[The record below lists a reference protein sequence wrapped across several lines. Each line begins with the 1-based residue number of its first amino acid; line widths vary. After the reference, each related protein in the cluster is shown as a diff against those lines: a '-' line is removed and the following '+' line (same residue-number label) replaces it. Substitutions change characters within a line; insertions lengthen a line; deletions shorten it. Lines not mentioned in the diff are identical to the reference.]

1 MPLLD
6 HFAYPLKQSRPWT
19 GFYSS
24 WANKSADVVNATLP
38 DCYFSYPN
46 VPWVQEGDAVVIE
59 EADPDPVVGE
69 PWTRDW
75 PASEDGN
82 VLVAEAVEPKRVL
95 TFEPDTDTVEVRV
108 VDERGGTQTL
118 VGVVEIVSPTNK
130 AAARDRDKFLTKVE
144 GYLATGVGVVIADIV
159 TNPSKS
165 LHAELMTRLAE
176 SSPEADATYASAYR
190 PDVWGS
196 RLAVWHE
203 PLTVGSP
210 LPSLPLC
217 LKDGPVVSVPMES
230 AYAEACR
237 RCRIN
242 PEADRAAVAERV
254 GEQGTSVP

>member
-6 HFAYPLKQSRPWT
+6 HFAYPLKRSRPWT
-19 GFYSS
+19 GFHSR
-24 WANKSADVVNATLP
+24 WGSAISDEIDELLP
-38 DCYFSYPN
+38 TGFFCNPE
-46 VPWVQEGDAVVIE
+46 VQWVQEGDAVVIE
-59 EADPDPVVGE
+59 ETDPDPVVGE

-130 AAARDRDKFLTKVE
+130 AAARDREKFLTKVE

-159 TNPSKS
+159 TTPAKS
-165 LHAELMTRLAE
+165 LHAELMTRLGE
-176 SSPEADATYASAYR
+176 SSPEADKTYASAYR

-203 PLTVGSP
+203 PLPVGSP

-217 LKDGPVVSVPMES
+217 LKDGPVVSVPLES

-242 PEADRAAVAERV
+242 PEAVRAAVAERA
-254 GEQGTSVP
+254 GQSSPAS